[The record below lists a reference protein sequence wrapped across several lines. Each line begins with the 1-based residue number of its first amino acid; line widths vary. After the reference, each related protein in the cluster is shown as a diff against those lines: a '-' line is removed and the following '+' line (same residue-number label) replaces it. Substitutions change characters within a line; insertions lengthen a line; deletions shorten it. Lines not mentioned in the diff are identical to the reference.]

1 MKKHFGKLEHSI
13 SPLNPYTPDGE
24 VRVEE
29 YVVFYRREPYL
40 LHELTRALQRMSNEE
55 QIKVM
60 RYITRITDKRIKF
73 ELLIKDRPRSHID
86 FYQYPEK
93 FGIK

>member
-1 MKKHFGKLEHSI
+1 MFSCKTTNSRTI
-13 SPLNPYTPDGE
+13 
-24 VRVEE
+24 
-29 YVVFYRREPYL
+29 
-40 LHELTRALQRMSNEE
+40 ALQRMSNEE

-73 ELLIKDRPRSHID
+73 ELLIKDRPRSYID